1 MLVKLSI
8 EQKLVDKV
16 VIHRTIQSSR
26 ITKLNKIS
34 GEVFFF
40 FFKEKNQ
47 LLRTLDTVK
56 VKSESHSWV

>member
-1 MLVKLSI
+1 MPVKLSI

-34 GEVFFF
+34 EEFFF

>member
-1 MLVKLSI
+1 MPVKLSI

-34 GEVFFF
+34 EEFFF
-40 FFKEKNQ
+40 FFF
-47 LLRTLDTVK
+47 
-56 VKSESHSWV
+56 

>member
-1 MLVKLSI
+1 MPVKLSI

-34 GEVFFF
+34 EEFFFF
-40 FFKEKNQ
+40 FFKEKNWENRKQ
-47 LLRTLDTVK
+47 ECIGYL
-56 VKSESHSWV
+56 